1 MRILLTCNPGFTRYN
16 LAPKPPLEVHIGSLP
31 TGAWA
36 IMPVTVLR
44 GIVGGPT
51 IWLSGGIHGDEVMG
65 VEIVRQLIRHID
77 PKKLRGTIIA
87 VPIVNIFGFTS
98 GSRYLPDGRV
108 PEPVLSRLGARV
120 AGRPPGAYLLS
131 LYRVDVPLRH
141 GLSLRLR
148 GTLQSAA
155 IASESGRSED
165 PRTGRCLRDA
175 GRDAF
180 RVRDGSLRG
189 AAQRD
194 GIGVLLYE
202 GGEASRFDLPAVRA
216 GYRGALRVMK
226 ALKMLKTA
234 PPRPKGEQM
243 LSRKSSWT
251 RAGRS
256 GFCHLRV
263 KLGEQVEQGQSVAT
277 ISDSTSTAEL
287 NVRARMTGIVVGV
300 LLDAIVHRGDALVHI
315 AEIE

>member
-1 MRILLTCNPGFTRYN
+1 M
-16 LAPKPPLEVHIGSLP
+16 EVHIGSLP

-36 IMPVTVLR
+36 TMPVTVLR

-77 PKKLRGTIIA
+77 PQTLRGTIIA
-87 VPIVNIFGFTS
+87 VPIVNILGFTA
-98 GSRYLPDGRV
+98 GSRYLPDGRDLNRSFPGSARGSQAARLAHTFYQYIV
-108 PEPVLSRLGARV
+108 SVCKFGMDFHSGSR
-120 AGRPPGAYLLS
+120 
-131 LYRVDVPLRH
+131 
-141 GLSLRLR
+141 
-148 GTLQSAA
+148 
-155 IASESGRSED
+155 GRSNLPQVRGNLDD
-165 PRTGRCLRDA
+165 PQILELA
-175 GRDAF
+175 GVFGTPIAIHSGI
-180 RVRDGSLRG
+180 RDGSLRG

-194 GIGVLLYE
+194 GIGVLLFE
-202 GGEASRFDLPAVRA
+202 GGEAARFDLPAVRA

-226 ALKMLKTA
+226 ALKMLKAA
-234 PPRPKGEQM
+234 PPRPKGEQI

-256 GFCHLRV
+256 GFCHLKV
-263 KLGEQVEQGQSVAT
+263 SLGELVERGQSVAT

-287 NVRARMTGIVVGV
+287 NVRARTTGVVIGV

-315 AEIE
+315 AEIQP